1 MPAIL
6 HPDFNGSNSV
16 ILPTPEFPL
25 ESPRQYS
32 DIELPTGETTPLP
45 VTTTRCLVF
54 KSMFHIFCLANN
66 NIINY

>member
-6 HPDFNGSNSV
+6 HLDLNESNSV
-16 ILPTPEFPL
+16 ILLTPEIPL
-25 ESPRQYS
+25 ESPFQYS

-54 KSMFHIFCLANN
+54 KSMLHISVLQT
-66 NIINY
+66 IIL